1 MSIVNTLS
9 LESNRQIKINFDGG
23 DLSSDAG
30 LLLIKEFVSK
40 LDIDKLFSRS
50 FKTND
55 SASFRYHTDK
65 ENLLQI
71 IYMIIAGYF
80 EDDASD
86 ELTNDP
92 VFKAVLNK
100 DALASQ
106 PTVSRFFNRMDEDT
120 LNQFLTIGRI
130 LRKRVYSIQMPQ
142 AVILDLDSTLLDAY
156 GKQEGRAF
164 NFHYRSN
171 GYHPLVCYDGMTGD
185 LIKIQLRDGTQYSCT
200 GVVDFLQLILD
211 EYLNDYPTIQI
222 LLRGDSGFATPD
234 LYKQCEENGTSYVIR
249 LKENGILREKASHLV
264 DELDE
269 ITRNNKVDYAVVY
282 GEFMYK
288 AGPWPYERRVVC
300 KVEKPEN
307 QMVYMYTFV
316 VTNMDSSPEY
326 LIKFYCKRGRMENF
340 IKESK
345 SGFDFASVS
354 SHARIVNANR
364 LQVHALAYNIFNWLI
379 EMLLYRQEKAVESE
393 EIIVMPVNGSV
404 EQLENAE
411 DTVFASKALGDGV
424 LLHSD
429 DGKVYAPCD
438 GIIQTVFPTKHAI
451 GIESTDGSEI
461 LIHMGNNT
469 VALNGKY
476 FTVHV
481 KEKDE
486 VKAGQ
491 ILAEF
496 DKKEIEAQGYNCE
509 IPMVVTNME
518 MYEMSGEPT
527 YRNYKKGEEIF
538 RLKKKTNV

>member
-106 PTVSRFFNRMDEDT
+106 PTVSRFFHRMDEDT

-316 VTNMDSSPEY
+316 VTNMDSLPEY
-326 LIKFYCKRGRMENF
+326 LIKFYYKRGLMENF
-340 IKESK
+340 I
-345 SGFDFASVS
+345 
-354 SHARIVNANR
+354 
-364 LQVHALAYNIFNWLI
+364 
-379 EMLLYRQEKAVESE
+379 
-393 EIIVMPVNGSV
+393 
-404 EQLENAE
+404 
-411 DTVFASKALGDGV
+411 GV
-424 LLHSD
+424 LCHFML
-429 DGKVYAPCD
+429 
-438 GIIQTVFPTKHAI
+438 Q
-451 GIESTDGSEI
+451 
-461 LIHMGNNT
+461 
-469 VALNGKY
+469 
-476 FTVHV
+476 
-481 KEKDE
+481 
-486 VKAGQ
+486 
-491 ILAEF
+491 
-496 DKKEIEAQGYNCE
+496 
-509 IPMVVTNME
+509 
-518 MYEMSGEPT
+518 
-527 YRNYKKGEEIF
+527 
-538 RLKKKTNV
+538 

>member
-9 LESNRQIKINFDGG
+9 PESNRQIKINFNGG

-30 LLLIKEFVSK
+30 LLLIKEFVNK
-40 LDIDKLFSRS
+40 LGIDRLLSS
-50 FKTND
+50 VFKTND
-55 SASFRYHTDK
+55 SALFRYHTDQ
-65 ENLLQI
+65 ENLLQM

-92 VFKAVLNK
+92 VFKSVLEK

-106 PTVSRFFNRMDEDT
+106 PTVSRFFNRMDKDT
-120 LNQFLTIGRI
+120 LSQFLTIGRM
-130 LRKRVYSIQMPQ
+130 LRKKIYSIQVPQ

-156 GKQEGRAF
+156 GRQEGRAF
-164 NFHYRSN
+164 NFHYQSN

-200 GVVDFLQLILD
+200 GVVDFLHPILD
-211 EYLNDYPTIQI
+211 EYLNVYPAIRI

-249 LKENGILREKASHLV
+249 LKENGILRAKASQLL

-269 ITRNNKVDYAVVY
+269 ITKNNKVDYAAVY

-288 AGPWPYERRVVC
+288 AGSWPYERRVVC

-326 LIKFYCKRGRMENF
+326 LIKFYYKRGLMENF

-354 SHARIVNANR
+354 SHARMVNANR
-364 LQVHALAYNIFNWLI
+364 LQVHALAYNIFNWFRRLALSANMRKQRI
-379 EMLLYRQEKAVESE
+379 ATVRVKLLKIAAKVVRSARYITFKLCSSCPYKKEFYETLSNIGKLNV
-393 EIIVMPVNGSV
+393 
-404 EQLENAE
+404 QLE
-411 DTVFASKALGDGV
+411 
-424 LLHSD
+424 
-429 DGKVYAPCD
+429 
-438 GIIQTVFPTKHAI
+438 
-451 GIESTDGSEI
+451 
-461 LIHMGNNT
+461 
-469 VALNGKY
+469 
-476 FTVHV
+476 
-481 KEKDE
+481 
-486 VKAGQ
+486 
-491 ILAEF
+491 
-496 DKKEIEAQGYNCE
+496 
-509 IPMVVTNME
+509 
-518 MYEMSGEPT
+518 
-527 YRNYKKGEEIF
+527 
-538 RLKKKTNV
+538 